1 MTHGFG
7 TALMWL
13 AIVSTARAAD
23 NFDELK
29 RQFDYDPKEALDV
42 KEALLAVRARRR
54 KSLRRHLHQPNGG
67 PA

>member
-1 MTHGFG
+1 MTHVFG
-7 TALMWL
+7 TALVWL

-42 KEALLAVRARRR
+42 KGRCCTNATARR
-54 KSLRRHLHQPNGG
+54 STTSPT
-67 PA
+67 PAQRGAA